1 MDPQNPQNSLT
12 DQQREAA
19 EMLANP
25 EFAALTLGSLSGML
39 GIDRKTLYKWRK
51 LPEFQKY
58 VDSIRK
64 TIFENHRKAVDAKLF
79 EKAKEGDVQA
89 MKLFYELGGFLVVA
103 KGDEQELDGFKIIIE
118 RAAIEKPDQGKKE
131 TDGRAG

>member
-1 MDPQNPQNSLT
+1 MSPQNPQNSLT

-25 EFAALTLGSLSGML
+25 EFAALTLGALSGML

-51 LPEFQKY
+51 IPEFQKY

-118 RAAIEKPDQGKKE
+118 RAETKKPDQAKNE
-131 TDGRAG
+131 ND

>member
-1 MDPQNPQNSLT
+1 MTSQNSQNSLT
-12 DQQREAA
+12 EAQREAA

-25 EFAALTLGSLSGML
+25 EFSALTLSSLAGML
-39 GIDRKTLYKWRK
+39 GIDRRTLYNWRR

-103 KGDEQELDGFKIIIE
+103 KGDEQELDGFKIVIE
-118 RAAIEKPDQGKKE
+118 RAQVEKPDQAKKKPE
-131 TDGRAG
+131 